1 MKGLLIAFEGIDG
14 SGKSTAIG
22 YVHELFQEAKLECIR
37 TREPG
42 GTPLSEKIREMVLWG
57 NTGMEEDFPDWAE
70 VCLYNAS
77 RATHT
82 QNLIVPRLAQGC
94 VVLTDRYCDSTYAH
108 QGGGRGLDITKLK
121 AMHQIVNDGIVPDI
135 TFLFDGS
142 PDVFRARMAARQ
154 PDRLE
159 KMPIDFQRR
168 SRQVHLDL
176 AAENPERYI
185 MIDAERSA
193 EDVRAQLLPA
203 VMQIINRVR
212 QRPTVADVTAV

>member
-1 MKGLLIAFEGIDG
+1 MKGLLVAFEGIDG

-22 YVHELFQEAKLECIR
+22 YVHDLLRESQVDCTR

-42 GTPLSEKIREMVLWG
+42 GTPLAEKIRDLVLWG
-57 NTGMEEDFPDWAE
+57 NIGDEEDFPDWAE

-82 QNLIVPRLAQGC
+82 QNMIIPHIEKGF

-108 QGGGRGLDITKLK
+108 QGGGRGLDIAKLQ
-121 AMHQIVNDGIVPDI
+121 AMHNIVNDGLVPDI

-142 PDVFRARMAARQ
+142 PDVFRARMAERQ

-176 AAENPERYI
+176 AAADPGRYI
-185 MIDAERSA
+185 IINAEQTA
-193 EDVRAQLLPA
+193 ENVRAQLLPG
-203 VMQIINRVR
+203 VMQIINQVR
-212 QRPTVADVTAV
+212 KRPVAV